1 MTGPGSHNI
10 SPSMRRARFGVISL
24 FVAGLAA
31 CEPTQVNAPPQ
42 PKPVE
47 VALPAEPSASA
58 SAGPD
63 LAPVPEPADIVGI
76 GRWRSPM
83 ATVTNLASC
92 GGVAPVIVE
101 VNARMGVDML
111 LRQFMRG
118 GDTRKLAALVSLEA
132 PIDVVAVL
140 DADERPRPPHA
151 AIALG
156 LTSLDSAKVALGADA
171 GGPEIAPGVWQVKGV
186 RGAAC
191 GVAASAGATPARLVC
206 AEREKTLA
214 ALAPYLARTLPGV
227 DLGGPDMHLEARVG
241 VLEKRYGGSLRKLLR
256 ALPGALST
264 EYGIGDARFDRLL
277 FETGTDVQEDAGKLL
292 ADVQRLTAEVR
303 SERSGSCLR
312 AKVDADLS
320 GRTSWVAQAL
330 TDRLDRSGPPPAIYW
345 RQPKDSDAALYGRG
359 VDAARFSPV
368 IGRLRELLDAAL
380 ATEGFAASDRKKI
393 TDLLD
398 LPYGK
403 DTSTVLSLGA
413 VSAPLPAAGT
423 KDMERKVL
431 EAGFAGVMGWT
442 LVGMDE
448 GPAVLDRRLKAMV
461 DAYKAAGVQAS
472 LKKSMGSDAKHLPLV
487 KSGAAP
493 ASLGA
498 GAKAIEITIP
508 NLEVPPPPGGRPGKP
523 QTMGLTVHLLTMP
536 DGDSTWLAIGAT
548 KDELVKR
555 LAVVKAS
562 AGDKGQLAS
571 RSDLD
576 PLRNGR
582 QMLGGF
588 VSAAPVAQRIST
600 VLTAVEAIEPGGFGS
615 QAPTLTQALNGL
627 PNRGRTPIFV
637 TADGAATG
645 GATKLTLAVDVQQ
658 GTFEDARSLA
668 VSAYGF
674 FSRLG
679 ILP

>member
-1 MTGPGSHNI
+1 
-10 SPSMRRARFGVISL
+10 MRRARFGVISL

-63 LAPVPEPADIVGI
+63 LAPVAEPADIVGI

-83 ATVTNLASC
+83 ATVSNLASC
-92 GGVAPVIVE
+92 AGVAPVIVE

-111 LRQFMRG
+111 LRRFIRG
-118 GDTRKLAALVSLEA
+118 GDTRKLAALVSLDA
-132 PIDVVAVL
+132 PVDVVAVL
-140 DADERPRPPHA
+140 DPDLRPRPPQA

-156 LTSLDSAKVALGADA
+156 LTSLDSAKVALGAE
-171 GGPEIAPGVWQVKGV
+171 GSGPEIAPGVWKVKGV

-206 AEREKTLA
+206 AEREKALE

-227 DLGGPDMHLEARVG
+227 DLGGPDMHLEARVA
-241 VLEKRYGGSLRKLLR
+241 VLEERYGDSLRKLLR

-292 ADVQRLTAEVR
+292 ADVRRLTAEVR
-303 SERSGSCLR
+303 TERSGACLR

-345 RQPKDSDAALYGRG
+345 RQPRDSDAALYGRG
-359 VDAARFSPV
+359 VDAARYAGV
-368 IGRLRELLDAAL
+368 LGRLRDLLDAAL
-380 ATEGFAASDRKKI
+380 ATEGFAAADRKKI
-393 TDLLD
+393 TELLA
-398 LPYGK
+398 LPHGK
-403 DTSTVLSLGA
+403 DTSTVFSMGA

-423 KDMERKVL
+423 KDMERKVV

-442 LVGMDE
+442 LLGVDE
-448 GPAVLDRRLKAMV
+448 GPAVLDKQLKAMV
-461 DAYKAAGVQAS
+461 DAYRSAGVQAN
-472 LKKSMGSDAKHLPLV
+472 LKKSLGSDAKHLPIV

-498 GAKAIEITIP
+498 GSKAIEITIP
-508 NLEVPPPPGGRPGKP
+508 SLEVPPPPGGRTGKP
-523 QTMGLTVHLLTMP
+523 QTMSLTVHLLMMP
-536 DGDSTWLAIGAT
+536 DGDSTWLAIGAV
-548 KDELVKR
+548 KDELVKH

-576 PLRNGR
+576 PLRSGK
-582 QMLGGF
+582 QMFGGF
-588 VSAAPVAQRIST
+588 VSAAPAAQRISSHFT
-600 VLTAVEAIEPGGFGS
+600 VLGVLEPAWFGS
-615 QAPTLTQALNGL
+615 EVPVVTRALNGL
-627 PNRGRTPIFV
+627 PNGGRTPIFV
-637 TADGAATG
+637 TADGAAAPD
-645 GATKLTLAVDVQQ
+645 ATKLTLAIDVQQ

-668 VSAYGF
+668 VSAYSF
-674 FSRLG
+674 FSRVG